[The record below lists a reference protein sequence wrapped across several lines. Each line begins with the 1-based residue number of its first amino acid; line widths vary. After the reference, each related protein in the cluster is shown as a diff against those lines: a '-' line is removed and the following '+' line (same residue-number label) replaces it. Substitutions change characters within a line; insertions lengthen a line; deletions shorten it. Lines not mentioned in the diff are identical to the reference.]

1 MGMEYV
7 ESAVKGIG
15 KPVIH
20 AEFDGIS
27 FLRIQV
33 FIAIWRWRIKVIKAG
48 GYEEGF
54 IVDVVIG
61 LFVLLIAY

>member
-1 MGMEYV
+1 MGMEDV

-54 IVDVVIG
+54 LV
-61 LFVLLIAY
+61 